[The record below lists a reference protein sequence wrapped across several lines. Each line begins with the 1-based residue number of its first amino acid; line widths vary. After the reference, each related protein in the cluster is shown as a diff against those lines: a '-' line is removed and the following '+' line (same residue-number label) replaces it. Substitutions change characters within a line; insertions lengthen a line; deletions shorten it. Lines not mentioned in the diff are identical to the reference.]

1 MNGVP
6 KALVCGGYRAG
17 LSSGT
22 AFRYVA
28 VISLGRGTGCGP
40 RRRSAGTVAAVYGT
54 RAGLAGPASASARPA
69 AAVTRYVCLSL
80 LYTRAIVTRRAVGVN
95 MVVIRSQ
102 NVIELYGNLILILMM
117 ANFLI

>member
-54 RAGLAGPASASARPA
+54 RAGLPAPRAQAHVPPRRHTPCVPVTA
-69 AAVTRYVCLSL
+69 LLTRYCHG
-80 LYTRAIVTRRAVGVN
+80 AGVHL
-95 MVVIRSQ
+95 VVEIRPQ
-102 NVIELYGNLILILMM
+102 NTIERQGNLILILMM
-117 ANFLI
+117 AYFLI